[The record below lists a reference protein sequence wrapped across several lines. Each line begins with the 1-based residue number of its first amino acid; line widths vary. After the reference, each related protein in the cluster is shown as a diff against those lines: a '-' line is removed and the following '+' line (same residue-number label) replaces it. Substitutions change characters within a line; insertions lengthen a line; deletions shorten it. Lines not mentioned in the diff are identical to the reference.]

1 MLVNP
6 TGQTAEQDVVQ
17 AAADKFGQKVRML
30 KVSIDGDLDA
40 AFATMV
46 EERVG
51 GLLVSGDPFFNTRR
65 EQIVRL
71 TTRDRIPTVF
81 PWREYVVAGG
91 LLSYGTSLGNTYRK
105 RPVMSRGF

>member
-1 MLVNP
+1 MP
-6 TGQTAEQDVVQ
+6 RMKG
-17 AAADKFGQKVRML
+17 GVRML
-30 KVSIDGDLDA
+30 KVSTDRDLDA

-51 GLLVSGDPFFNTRR
+51 GLLVSGDPFFNSRR

-91 LLSYGTSLGNTYRK
+91 LLSYGTSLGNTYPK
-105 RPVMSRGF
+105 RPVMSCGF